1 MPPFTFNKCFVI
13 IYKMRKEINKQQPN
27 ITITEVIARF
37 FLGFLFPYI
46 AINGLILFL
55 FVSSPE
61 IVIKDQND
69 NKHINSTILFTIN
82 STLPIISV
90 NITENET
97 NIPYTKNG
105 NDYSFTINENGSYLI
120 SATSINQMTTTTF
133 ATVETIDDTVPYI
146 DLSTV
151 AFSSNILSFNIND
164 NESGI
169 NYENIY
175 GTTTENKKIEP
186 SYIDR
191 STGTIQ
197 FKLES
202 YDGFI
207 IHIEDLKGN
216 YVENEF

>member
-82 STLPIISV
+82 STLPIINV